1 MSVKE
6 NKRNSMNNKSWK
18 TTASGVSAIIAAV
31 AGAAQLMLDN
41 NPSTNPDW
49 TAVIAAVTA
58 GFGLIFARDNDKRS
72 EDVLNK

>member
-1 MSVKE
+1 
-6 NKRNSMNNKSWK
+6 MNNKSWK

-58 GFGLIFARDNDKRS
+58 GFGLVFARDNDKRS

>member
-1 MSVKE
+1 
-6 NKRNSMNNKSWK
+6 MNNKSWK
-18 TTASGVSAIIAAV
+18 TTASGISAIVAAV
-31 AGAAQLMLDN
+31 AGAAQLLLDN
-41 NPSTNPDW
+41 NPATNPDW